1 MKEKNSL
8 LLIPKGRRPGIPQK
22 EGRLLSHSFQRREQN
37 AMKSIFTS
45 QTKFVG
51 GLIQSDIHHQM
62 AANIG
67 IQKTDNPQF
76 QDITEPEA
84 FIPIAKNP
92 IIVCAPQ
99 LAVLELLKHPEEI
112 YLG

>member
-8 LLIPKGRRPGIPQK
+8 LLILKKKDAAPAQFSATWTECYEIQFHQPNKIV
-22 EGRLLSHSFQRREQN
+22 S
-37 AMKSIFTS
+37 
-45 QTKFVG
+45 

-67 IQKTDNPQF
+67 IKKTDNPQF

-99 LAVLELLKHPEEI
+99 IGRAHVWTPVTL
-112 YLG
+112 

>member
-1 MKEKNSL
+1 
-8 LLIPKGRRPGIPQK
+8 
-22 EGRLLSHSFQRREQN
+22 
-37 AMKSIFTS
+37 
-45 QTKFVG
+45 
-51 GLIQSDIHHQM
+51 M